1 MAKMFVSHDSI
12 GISAWTE
19 PGQVFVVAS
28 RNTKKS
34 LDFIFAAY
42 LQPRGAVEPYLRDLL
57 SLVSDLRPM
66 PVREIRNQLAP
77 DKRQCLTSH
86 VLEIHRKF
94 HEPLQSVIADVAWR
108 YEELTSWG
116 ETAAA
121 KVLSEELQIPQRTIH
136 TRLRLARDRGLIES
150 PGAGARMGHY
160 E

>member
-1 MAKMFVSHDSI
+1 
-12 GISAWTE
+12 
-19 PGQVFVVAS
+19 
-28 RNTKKS
+28 
-34 LDFIFAAY
+34 
-42 LQPRGAVEPYLRDLL
+42 
-57 SLVSDLRPM
+57 
-66 PVREIRNQLAP
+66 
-77 DKRQCLTSH
+77 
-86 VLEIHRKF
+86 
-94 HEPLQSVIADVAWR
+94 VAWR